1 MTDSRTVIRGNLI
14 YKSDNTDIKTRFESS
29 KDLKNIISKLHD
41 GTHTG
46 DIELDGSSVIV
57 FNGIKK
63 SSLINLVES
72 LETGAIYETYYTK
85 EVI

>member
-1 MTDSRTVIRGNLI
+1 MKDLKTDISGNLI
-14 YKSDNTDIKTRFESS
+14 YKTPSKHTSTRFESS
-29 KDLKNIISKLHD
+29 LDLKKIILNLHA

-57 FNGIKK
+57 FNGVPK
-63 SSLINLVES
+63 SSLIS
-72 LETGAIYETYYTK
+72 LIDLIENGTINEKHYTK